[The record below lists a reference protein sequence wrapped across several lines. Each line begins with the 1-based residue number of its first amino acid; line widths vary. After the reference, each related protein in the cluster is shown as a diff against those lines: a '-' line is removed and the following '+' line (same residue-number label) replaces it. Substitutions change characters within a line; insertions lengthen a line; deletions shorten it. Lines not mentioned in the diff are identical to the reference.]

1 MREARNHAGV
11 EKEQRKTSKHP
22 FSEERQ
28 KDFYPLILSH
38 QPFFWNKRSPPNR
51 SENQVL
57 CQNCDT
63 ASQADHL
70 PADEKLFVKKC
81 SLSAILAG
89 NCNYRK
95 DAIQAWKINVSE
107 FSLLCLLKRL

>member
-1 MREARNHAGV
+1 MREAGNHAGV

-51 SENQVL
+51 SENQVMWQRL
-57 CQNCDT
+57 SATIQRRS
-63 ASQADHL
+63 ALQAVRQQ
-70 PADEKLFVKKC
+70 ADEKLFVAKMT
-81 SLSAILAG
+81 ILFD
-89 NCNYRK
+89 NQHR
-95 DAIQAWKINVSE
+95 
-107 FSLLCLLKRL
+107 

>member
-1 MREARNHAGV
+1 MREAGNHEGV

-51 SENQVL
+51 SENQFM
-57 CQNCDT
+57 CQNLSIFMVYVL
-63 ASQADHL
+63 AFLAYSHES
-70 PADEKLFVKKC
+70 DEP
-81 SLSAILAG
+81 I
-89 NCNYRK
+89 
-95 DAIQAWKINVSE
+95 
-107 FSLLCLLKRL
+107 